1 MNRLKLSLRM
11 LRRNW
16 QAGESRV
23 LLFALFIAV
32 ASVTTVGFFADR
44 VEQALNVQANE
55 LIGGDLVVITDHP
68 TPGSYRDAAQGLAL
82 KTAETATFP
91 SMVSNPVADGGVSLA
106 EIKAVSE
113 GFPLRGRTR
122 IADAVGGSDR
132 AADGIPARGTVWVGT
147 ALLGKINAKIGDT
160 LSVGK
165 SELRIAAVIT
175 KEPDNVLDYFGV
187 APRVLVNLADLDAT
201 SLVQVG
207 SRIGYRF
214 LVAGEPAEVEKYR
227 ALVQPQLKRGQRM
240 EGVRDSRSEV
250 RVSLD
255 RASRFLGLAA
265 LLSVVLASV
274 AVALAARRFSQRQM
288 DHCAMMR
295 CLGASQADIFLLN
308 FYQFI
313 YLGMLAS
320 LLGAAAGFVA
330 QSILANLLSGFFTVK
345 LPQPGIVPA
354 LQGALTGFVLL
365 LGFTVPPLLRLRSVP
380 TLRVLRR
387 DVGSLEGF
395 SLGAYVLGFGALAS
409 LIIWRAGDVKLGAYA
424 LGGFAAAL
432 GAAALFGW
440 ILIAVVSRMRGR
452 IGGFFGGAL
461 RYGLANMRRRAGG
474 SLVQIMALGLG
485 IMAMLLLTLVRT
497 DIISKWQMSMPPE
510 AANRFVINIQSDQLQ
525 GVQAYFAERSL
536 QTPDLYP
543 MVRGRL
549 VAINDAATTKDTFQD
564 ERAKRLVEREFNLSY
579 GDQRRADNKVVAGEW
594 WEPGSAAKE
603 FSVEEGLAK
612 TLKVKVGDTLTYEIA
627 GSRFT
632 GKVSNLRKVDW
643 DSFKPNFFVIASPG
657 LLESYPAS
665 YITSFYLPP
674 GKEQVVNGLV
684 KQFPNLSVIDL
695 SAIMAQV
702 RAISDQV
709 ARAVEF
715 VFLFALAAGLVVL
728 YAAIATTQDE
738 RIFEGAIMRTLGAQ
752 RRQLILLQV
761 AEFFAI
767 GLLAGMVAAGG
778 AVGLGVLLSD
788 KVLGVPY
795 EINPWVPIIGLL
807 AGAVGITLAGLIGT
821 RSAVNSPPLQ
831 TIRAVA

>member
-1 MNRLKLSLRM
+1 MNRARLSLRM

-44 VEQALNVQANE
+44 VEQALKVQANE

-68 TPGSYRDAAQGLAL
+68 TPDAYRDAAKPLAL
-82 KTAETATFP
+82 STARTAAFP
-91 SMVSNPVADGGVSLA
+91 SMVSRSASDGGVSLA
-106 EIKAVSE
+106 EIKAISE
-113 GFPLRGRTR
+113 GFPLRGKIR
-122 IADAVGGSDR
+122 IAREVGAPDQ
-132 AADGIPARGTVWVGT
+132 AAEGIPSRGTVWVAD
-147 ALLGKINAKIGDT
+147 ALLGKVNAKIGDT

-165 SELRIAAVIT
+165 LDLTIAAVIT

-187 APRVLVNLADLDAT
+187 APRVLINEADLPGT

-207 SRIGYRF
+207 SRITYRF
-214 LVAGEPAEVEKYR
+214 LVAGDAAEVDKYR
-227 ALVQPQLKRGQRM
+227 AQVQPQLKRGQRV

-265 LLSVVLASV
+265 LLSVILASV

-313 YLGMLAS
+313 ALGILAS
-320 LLGAAAGFVA
+320 VIGAAAGFGA
-330 QSILANLLSGFFTVK
+330 QAILANLLSGFFTVK

-365 LGFTVPPLLRLRSVP
+365 LGFTVPPLLRLRRVP

-395 SLGAYVLGFGALAS
+395 SLGAYALGFAALAS
-409 LIIWRAGDVKLGAYA
+409 LIIWRAGDVRLGAYA
-424 LGGFAAAL
+424 VGGFVVAL
-432 GAAALFGW
+432 GAAALVGW
-440 ILIAVVSRMRGR
+440 LLITVVARLRGK

-461 RYGLANMRRRAGG
+461 RYGLANMKRRAGG

-497 DIISKWQMSMPPE
+497 DIISKWQTSMPPD
-510 AANRFVINIQSDQLQ
+510 AANRFVINIQSEQLK
-525 GVQAYFAERSL
+525 GVQAYFSGL
-536 QTPDLYP
+536 NLKTPDLYP

-549 VAINDAATTKDTFQD
+549 VAINDKATTKDNFQD

-579 GDQRRADNKVVAGEW
+579 GDQRRVDNKVVAGTW
-594 WEPGSAAKE
+594 WEPGSQAKE

-612 TLKVKVGDTLTYEIA
+612 SLKINVGDTLTYEIA
-627 GSRFT
+627 GTRFT

-665 YITSFYLPP
+665 YITSFHLPP
-674 GKEQVVNGLV
+674 GNEQVVNGLV

-702 RAISDQV
+702 RTISDQV

-728 YAAIATTQDE
+728 YAAISTTQDE

-752 RRQLILLQV
+752 RRQLVILQV

-767 GLLAGMVAAGG
+767 GMLAGVVAACG
-778 AVGLGVLLSD
+778 AVGMGVLLSD
-788 KVLGVPY
+788 KILGLPY
-795 EINPWVPIIGLL
+795 VINPWVPIIGLL
-807 AGAVGITLAGLIGT
+807 AGAVGVTLAGLIGT
-821 RSAVNSPPLQ
+821 RSTINSPPLQ